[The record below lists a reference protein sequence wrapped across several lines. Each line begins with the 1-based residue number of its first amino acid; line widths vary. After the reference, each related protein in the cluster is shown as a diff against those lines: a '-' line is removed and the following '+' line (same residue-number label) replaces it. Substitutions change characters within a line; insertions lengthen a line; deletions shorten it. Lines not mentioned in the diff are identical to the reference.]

1 MAVTIEA
8 TMLRPLVLQPVLVH
22 LPVHQLAREHLLVH
36 QQVPVHP
43 LVHQQVPVHPLTD
56 HELPPSLPIV
66 PLPEVVHQHARQL
79 SHHPIITEHHRVTGA
94 APIVVPGEVEAT
106 VAELQEEEEAIAE
119 AQEEVAEEEGDRG
132 LSIKIQN
139 ACLFKRQIRCAHLSY
154 ADVCTISFFK

>member
-1 MAVTIEA
+1 
-8 TMLRPLVLQPVLVH
+8 
-22 LPVHQLAREHLLVH
+22 
-36 QQVPVHP
+36 VPVHP

-79 SHHPIITEHHRVTGA
+79 NLHTIITEHHRVIGA
-94 APIVVPGEVEAT
+94 APTVVPGEVEAT

-119 AQEEVAEEEGDRG
+119 AQEEVAAAPEVVVEEGGDRG